1 MPDRGTISASRRA
14 QAGFSLLEMLIAVGI
29 LSAAAYVA
37 LDTVESD
44 RGQMRFDLTETRLK
58 MIRRAIVGDPD
69 LAVNGGPV
77 VSGFAA
83 DVGRLPDCLEELV
96 TRMPDCDGNGIE
108 EIPAYAEL
116 VPGLNVGWRGPYLT
130 AGPGGMFDAW
140 GNVDDTDGSLDPDP
154 NFGWQVDNPPEPPP
168 PPPDPP
174 ILITVVSL
182 ARDRDSGAIVP
193 DSFDEDQAM
202 VPSVEEDFRVS
213 LSAAAI
219 SVEVTAT
226 TAKNLCI
233 ALLAPNPADPADWLL
248 IPADDNGDGT
258 PASRSIA
265 AGDTDTLTF
274 SAPDKVAHGPRP
286 LLIYDADN
294 TTHVVPS
301 TCLAASTDEDLVDNA
316 VLRRFNILL
325 AARTPPAATFRI
337 TLP

>member
-83 DVGRLPDCLEELV
+83 DVGALPRCLDALITQDPDCNGDGTDDSADIPPV
-96 TRMPDCDGNGIE
+96 PSPPDYGATGQPDGL
-108 EIPAYAEL
+108 AY
-116 VPGLNVGWRGPYLT
+116 GWRGPYLT
-130 AGPGGMFDAW
+130 AGPDGVSDAW
-140 GNVDDTDGSLDPDP
+140 GNTGGP
-154 NFGWQVDNPPEPPP
+154 NFGWDVTPSL
-168 PPPDPP
+168 PDSFE
-174 ILITVVSL
+174 VSSL
-182 ARDRDSGAIVP
+182 ARDRDSGAVVA

-202 VPSVEEDFRVS
+202 VPIGPANFRVPLTPS
-213 LSAAAI
+213 AI

-226 TAKNLCI
+226 AAINLCI
-233 ALLAPNPADPADWLL
+233 ALLAPDPADPADWLL
-248 IPADDNGDGT
+248 IPADVDGDGT
-258 PASRSIA
+258 TDGARTIAS
-265 AGDTDTLTF
+265 GDTDTLAF
-274 SAPDKVAHGPRP
+274 SAPQEVAHGPRP
-286 LLIYDADN
+286 LLIYDADD
-294 TTHVVPS
+294 TTYVDPIDCS
-301 TCLAASTDEDLVDNA
+301 PALTKEDLVTNA